1 MGNISIIKRGRPT
14 KYSITGTPNR
24 AKKYTQKALDDGNF
38 PTIEGLSLELGVSS
52 RTLYGWQDQYP
63 EFFQTMETLRDAQ
76 KHMLTS
82 GGLTGKYN
90 ARMAVFLLKASH
102 GLTDTA
108 PPINATQINN
118 MNISPEVLADAL
130 KLLEE
135 REANQ

>member
-14 KYSITGTPNR
+14 KYSVTGTPER
-24 AKKYTQKALDDGNF
+24 AKKYTQKALDEGNF
-38 PTIEGLSLELGVSS
+38 PTIEGLALELGVSARS
-52 RTLYGWQDQYP
+52 LYGWETEYP